1 MNPINHDDLIKLN
14 ERLDHMLSS
23 DKALEAAAESKSS
36 LFRAAAELSQ
46 AEHPQVSDAMR
57 ERMRAKMLQ
66 AMPQTAA
73 AEVKPQKAILRPQFK
88 VNAWAVRVAAI
99 VLVLLF
105 VGLATPPALAS
116 SLPGDALY
124 PVKRGL
130 ETVELAFAGDY
141 LGQVSTH
148 LNLSERRLDES
159 EKLLAKERFD
169 STVMDD
175 ALGSLEAAI
184 RIANDHNLFTEH
196 PELESRASATFSK
209 FEQTL
214 VDAEAADLVESS
226 EVARL
231 EESQN
236 VVMGFLPSEM
246 ADPSSS
252 SEVVTTSTQAPEA
265 ATEDVERATEDSSDV
280 AAAAETVV
288 VEGETLYVNAD
299 GNVNVREGAGTAYPV
314 IARLTPNSPVT
325 SLASSGDWTQV
336 RLADGREG
344 WVANFLLG
352 EEPMPVETPDT
363 TTAGTDE
370 PTGGTSSSVT
380 GGTSGT
386 GGGGSGSTSC
396 TGGGRSCEAPG
407 HGGTI
412 PGSGN
417 SGSGN
422 NGSSN
427 SGNGNKR

>member
-36 LFRAAAELSQ
+36 LFRAAAELTS
-46 AEHPQVSDAMR
+46 AEHPQLSDAMR

-66 AMPQTAA
+66 AMPQAVS

-88 VNAWAVRVAAI
+88 VNAWAARVAAV

-130 ETVELAFAGDY
+130 ETVELAFAGDF
-141 LGQVSTH
+141 LGQANAH

-169 STVMDD
+169 SNVMND
-175 ALGSLEAAI
+175 ALGSLEVAI

-196 PELESRASATFSK
+196 PDLESRASATFSK

-231 EESQN
+231 EESQEL
-236 VVMGFLPSEM
+236 VMAFLPSEM

-252 SEVVTTSTQAPEA
+252 SEVVTTSTQAPEVVSEE
-265 ATEDVERATEDSSDV
+265 TERATEDSEDV

-314 IARLTPNSPVT
+314 IARLTPNAPVT
-325 SLASSGDWTQV
+325 SLELSGDWTKV

-344 WVANFLLG
+344 WIANFLLD

-363 TTAGTDE
+363 TSAGTDE
-370 PTGGTSSSVT
+370 PTGSTSSSVT
-380 GGTSGT
+380 GGTSGD
-386 GGGGSGSTSC
+386 GGSGTCTS
-396 TGGGRSCEAPG
+396 GGRSCEAPG

-412 PGSGN
+412 PGSSN

-427 SGNGNKR
+427 SGGGNGGN